1 MPKFKL
7 LVDVDSVVDEAEH
20 LEEIFKDGFDCS
32 EEEAERIVSAKVK
45 ELMYGGPYYSIVEA
59 DDDEDP
65 AVNNDKHQGREDVHS
80 HLEEPA
86 SDNFFP
92 DATDHHLIKPNLKK
106 MTGGK

>member
-45 ELMYGGPYYSIVEA
+45 ELMYLS
-59 DDDEDP
+59 
-65 AVNNDKHQGREDVHS
+65 
-80 HLEEPA
+80 
-86 SDNFFP
+86 
-92 DATDHHLIKPNLKK
+92 LIHI
-106 MTGGK
+106 

>member
-59 DDDEDP
+59 DDDED
-65 AVNNDKHQGREDVHS
+65 
-80 HLEEPA
+80 
-86 SDNFFP
+86 
-92 DATDHHLIKPNLKK
+92 DAPVLDSRDHHLIKPNLKK

>member
-59 DDDEDP
+59 DDDED
-65 AVNNDKHQGREDVHS
+65 
-80 HLEEPA
+80 
-86 SDNFFP
+86 
-92 DATDHHLIKPNLKK
+92 DAPVLDARDHLIKPNLKK

>member
-32 EEEAERIVSAKVK
+32 EEEAERIVSAKMK
-45 ELMYGGPYYSIVEA
+45 ELMYGGPYYSIVE
-59 DDDEDP
+59 DDE
-65 AVNNDKHQGREDVHS
+65 
-80 HLEEPA
+80 EEPA

-106 MTGGK
+106 MTGGN

>member
-20 LEEIFKDGFDCS
+20 LEELFKDGIEADT
-32 EEEAERIVSAKVK
+32 EAEAERLVEAKVK

-59 DDDEDP
+59 DDDED
-65 AVNNDKHQGREDVHS
+65 
-80 HLEEPA
+80 
-86 SDNFFP
+86 
-92 DATDHHLIKPNLKK
+92 DAPVLDARDHHLIKPNLKK

>member
-45 ELMYGGPYYSIVEA
+45 ELMYGGPYYTVTE
-59 DDDEDP
+59 DDEDDTPDP
-65 AVNNDKHQGREDVHS
+65 AVNHDKHQGKEDVHS
-80 HLEEPA
+80 HLERHYKWK
-86 SDNFFP
+86 DM
-92 DATDHHLIKPNLKK
+92 I
-106 MTGGK
+106 

>member
-20 LEEIFKDGFDCS
+20 LEEIFKDGYDCS

-59 DDDEDP
+59 DDDEDDAP
-65 AVNNDKHQGREDVHS
+65 MLV
-80 HLEEPA
+80 A
-86 SDNFFP
+86 S
-92 DATDHHLIKPNLKK
+92 DHHLIKPNLKK

>member
-59 DDDEDP
+59 DDDDEDP
-65 AVNNDKHQGREDVHS
+65 AVNTDKHQGREAVHS
-80 HLEEPA
+80 HL
-86 SDNFFP
+86 
-92 DATDHHLIKPNLKK
+92 DARDHHLIKPNLKK

>member
-32 EEEAERIVSAKVK
+32 EEEAEKIVEAKVK
-45 ELMYGGPYYSIVEA
+45 ELMYGGPYYSIVE
-59 DDDEDP
+59 DED
-65 AVNNDKHQGREDVHS
+65 AED
-80 HLEEPA
+80 
-86 SDNFFP
+86 
-92 DATDHHLIKPNLKK
+92 DAPVLDARDHHLIKPNLKK

>member
-32 EEEAERIVSAKVK
+32 EEEAEKIVEAKVK
-45 ELMYGGPYYSIVEA
+45 ELMYGGPYYSIVE
-59 DDDEDP
+59 DDE
-65 AVNNDKHQGREDVHS
+65 
-80 HLEEPA
+80 EEPA

>member
-45 ELMYGGPYYSIVEA
+45 ELMYGGPYYCLVDD
-59 DDDEDP
+59 DDDEVDGP
-65 AVNNDKHQGREDVHS
+65 VFEGRD
-80 HLEEPA
+80 L
-86 SDNFFP
+86 
-92 DATDHHLIKPNLKK
+92 HLILA
-106 MTGGK
+106 

>member
-32 EEEAERIVSAKVK
+32 EEEAERIVQAKIK
-45 ELMYGGPYYSIVEA
+45 ELMYGGPYYSIVEDE
-59 DDDEDP
+59 DDDEPVYEGKATKDGVSERHETHTP
-65 AVNNDKHQGREDVHS
+65 
-80 HLEEPA
+80 L
-86 SDNFFP
+86 
-92 DATDHHLIKPNLKK
+92 DARDHHLIKPNLKK